1 MNSNLTSAFNF
12 LAAWLLF
19 LLIIAALAQTELGKK
34 IVYYVLWL
42 GVVFILVSHADE
54 ITSIFKNAGI
64 VNG

>member
-1 MNSNLTSAFNF
+1 MNSNLTSAFNY

-19 LLIIAALAQTELGKK
+19 LLIIAALAQTEIGKK

-42 GVVFILVSHADE
+42 GVVLLLVSHADE

>member
-1 MNSNLTSAFNF
+1 MSSDITNAFNF

-19 LLIIAALAQTELGKK
+19 ILIIVALAQTEIGKK

-42 GVVFILVSHADE
+42 GVVFVLVSHSDE
-54 ITSIFKNAGI
+54 ITSIFKSAGI